1 MDGSDGWSLPYTQLI
16 VTVIATTYGVLPG
29 QVLYVIQAYEGVDPV
44 FVPIFQMGK
53 LKLRG
58 SC

>member
-1 MDGSDGWSLPYTQLI
+1 MVGSLPSTQLI
-16 VTVIATTYGVLPG
+16 VTVIATTYGALPG